1 MALSDCTTIEFNSLV
16 NNVRP
21 LERFNGPTFIRSR
34 YLKLQ
39 NSGFI
44 NSNAIALITEEST
57 NDISINSL
65 FDKKY
70 ISFLNKIEKE
80 YHLNENEISFQ
91 DIKDKFSIIY
101 NELNKFNFEKMS
113 VEFTYDNA
121 LVFAIKNNNN
131 KYLLQYF
138 VNYNANAEDD
148 VEIIFSNLSKNSNN
162 FTEVKLEQ
170 VKSLLEQEIYSEVIV

>member
-1 MALSDCTTIEFNSLV
+1 MLLIYIIVNS
-16 NNVRP
+16 
-21 LERFNGPTFIRSR
+21 FGIDF
-34 YLKLQ
+34 KLH
-39 NSGFI
+39 
-44 NSNAIALITEEST
+44 ST
-57 NDISINSL
+57 SIKAHYANDYPYILNCEIFSVGSVDIMLTKVYRQYSIPML
-65 FDKKY
+65 FKGD
-70 ISFLNKIEKE
+70 
-80 YHLNENEISFQ
+80 
-91 DIKDKFSIIY
+91 

-148 VEIIFSNLSKNSNN
+148 VEVIFSNLSKNSNN

>member
-1 MALSDCTTIEFNSLV
+1 M
-16 NNVRP
+16 
-21 LERFNGPTFIRSR
+21 
-34 YLKLQ
+34 
-39 NSGFI
+39 
-44 NSNAIALITEEST
+44 EST

-148 VEIIFSNLSKNSNN
+148 VEVIFSNLSKNSNN

-170 VKSLLEQEIYSEVIV
+170 DKNKYSEEEVINLLYERERECKLNLYNHIFDYQDTKEWFEQIKNK